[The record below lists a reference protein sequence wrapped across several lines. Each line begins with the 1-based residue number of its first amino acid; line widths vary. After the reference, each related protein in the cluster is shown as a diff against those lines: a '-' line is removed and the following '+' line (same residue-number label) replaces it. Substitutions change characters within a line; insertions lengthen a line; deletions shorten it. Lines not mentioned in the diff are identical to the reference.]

1 MTRVFNVVSSMD
13 LDKDFLEFLTTL
25 MGMLLLLMILS
36 FFSYRSLLTT
46 VIIIYSACITK
57 AYSKEIK
64 TYVNKKM
71 KELRP
76 ILAPYS
82 VGYYP
87 LSDSDFDEGYEEE
100 CDNMDKNK

>member
-13 LDKDFLEFLTTL
+13 LDNNFVEFFTTL
-25 MGMLLLLMILS
+25 MGMLLVLMILS
-36 FFSYRSLLTT
+36 FFNYRSLLTT

-64 TYVNKKM
+64 TYVKKRM

-76 ILAPYS
+76 ILAPYGF
-82 VGYYP
+82 GYYP

-100 CDNMDKNK
+100 SDNMDKNK